1 MGFWPSLTMKLVW
14 DHWTEQPQKLSLRV
28 VDDKLAERMVLRGG
42 FASGSH
48 GSGAT
53 NAMIKAS
60 DSRKCAT
67 LQAEKQLQGKKHVW
81 SLERYV
87 RSGGDRKAVWVSSQE
102 EGGVLPKRISLNCSG
117 GRVHVWRGESPNYDA
132 TSPAAA
138 NEARR
143 DDLLGFVSST
153 AHIPKNADMATYG
166 NVFEVGELGIEPKL
180 MNDASEDE
188 LALFLG
194 ILTDFFWS
202 RGYMNIVPPPAEK
215 QGAAM

>member
-1 MGFWPSLTMKLVW
+1 MGCGASVPSWESRHVGFWPSLTMKLVW

-42 FASGSH
+42 CGAARGR

-53 NAMIKAS
+53 NAIIKAS

-117 GRVHVWRGESPNYDA
+117 GRV
-132 TSPAAA
+132 
-138 NEARR
+138 
-143 DDLLGFVSST
+143 ST
-153 AHIPKNADMATYG
+153 HGVVNPQITTLRAQRPPTRLVAMTCWGLFLPLHTFQRMQTWPRTG
-166 NVFEVGELGIEPKL
+166 TCSRW
-180 MNDASEDE
+180 AS
-188 LALFLG
+188 LAL
-194 ILTDFFWS
+194 S
-202 RGYMNIVPPPAEK
+202 PSS
-215 QGAAM
+215 